1 MNRRTV
7 TAIDGTAVSASER
20 RGILDHFVGFSLKNP
35 FLALIFAMGLFVGGS
50 WIAATFPVDVF
61 PDLTAPTVTVLTDA
75 HGLAPEDV
83 ETAITFPSK
92 QR

>member
-1 MNRRTV
+1 
-7 TAIDGTAVSASER
+7 
-20 RGILDHFVGFSLKNP
+20 
-35 FLALIFAMGLFVGGS
+35 MGLFVGGS

-83 ETAITFPSK
+83 ETAITFPIEPP
-92 QR
+92 